1 MRKGIVG
8 TGGGDS
14 EKCLRGRVEEVN
26 SMAEGKGSEL
36 TPSSGLGNTG
46 VGSAC
51 GNQDSGTVKMDD
63 S

>member
-8 TGGGDS
+8 TGDGDS

-36 TPSSGLGNTG
+36 TPSSGLGNTQVREVS
-46 VGSAC
+46 VGIRT
-51 GNQDSGTVKMDD
+51 QVL
-63 S
+63 